1 MTTPRLATYSIGGV
15 TKYGAVTDAG
25 IVDLSARFGKDYPTL
40 REVIAAGALMK
51 LAEEGARHQP
61 DHALDAITWQPPIP
75 APEKIICIG
84 VNYPDRNAEYKD
96 GQDAP
101 KYPSM
106 FMRTPRSFV
115 GHNAPLV
122 RPRASAQLDYEGE
135 LVLVI
140 GKAGRHIKESDALD
154 HIAAVTLCNE
164 GTIRDWVRHAKF
176 NVTQGK
182 NFDSTGSLGPWIV
195 PYTDESQIADIRLTT
210 RVNGETRQDDRTG
223 RLIFGF
229 RYLINYLSTFTTLVP
244 GDVIV
249 TGTPTGAGARF
260 DPPRYLKPGDVIEV
274 EAEGVGRRNLINP
287 EKRVER
293 TMKSTSGGEAI
304 VNGLVAH
311 GVDTVFGLPG
321 AQTYGLFDAFHQAQ
335 LKVIGARH
343 EQACGYMAFG
353 YARSSGR
360 PGVFSVVPGPG
371 VLNAGAAL
379 LTAFG
384 CNEPVLCLTG
394 QVPTQFL
401 GKGRGHL
408 HEMPD
413 QIATLR
419 TFVKWADRIEYP
431 DVAPAMVSRAFQEM
445 MSGRRGPVSLEMPW
459 DVFTQRTEVG
469 ASKVFDTLPAPQPDP
484 DRIKAAADLIKGS
497 KRPMIF
503 VGSGA
508 IHAREEILELAE
520 MIDAPV
526 VAFRSGRGIVSNAH
540 ELGLTMAAAYRL
552 WPTTDLMIG
561 IGTRLE
567 LPTMSRWPYR
577 PDGLKSVRIDID
589 PVEMR
594 RYVPDAAVIADA
606 KAGTADLAAAVKKAG
621 YSKGSGRR
629 GEIREATAAAQQ
641 EIQKVQ
647 PQMAYLNILREVL
660 PANAIVTDELSQV
673 GFASWY
679 GFPIYEPRTFIT
691 SGYQGTLG
699 SGFPTALGAK
709 VANPDRP
716 VVAIT
721 GDGGFMFGVQELST
735 AVQFKIGVVTLVFNN
750 NAYGNVRR
758 DQRERFDGRVV
769 ASNLVNP
776 DFVKLAESFGVGAAR
791 VTSPDHFRPALEKAL
806 ADGGP
811 YVISVEV
818 PTDSEV
824 SPWAFIHPA
833 KNI

>member
-1 MTTPRLATYSIGGV
+1 MT
-15 TKYGAVTDAG
+15 
-25 IVDLSARFGKDYPTL
+25 
-40 REVIAAGALMK
+40 
-51 LAEEGARHQP
+51 
-61 DHALDAITWQPPIP
+61 
-75 APEKIICIG
+75 
-84 VNYPDRNAEYKD
+84 
-96 GQDAP
+96 
-101 KYPSM
+101 
-106 FMRTPRSFV
+106 
-115 GHNAPLV
+115 
-122 RPRASAQLDYEGE
+122 
-135 LVLVI
+135 
-140 GKAGRHIKESDALD
+140 
-154 HIAAVTLCNE
+154 
-164 GTIRDWVRHAKF
+164 
-176 NVTQGK
+176 
-182 NFDSTGSLGPWIV
+182 
-195 PYTDESQIADIRLTT
+195 
-210 RVNGETRQDDRTG
+210 
-223 RLIFGF
+223 
-229 RYLINYLSTFTTLVP
+229 
-244 GDVIV
+244 
-249 TGTPTGAGARF
+249 
-260 DPPRYLKPGDVIEV
+260 
-274 EAEGVGRRNLINP
+274 
-287 EKRVER
+287 
-293 TMKSTSGGEAI
+293 STSGGEAI

-321 AQTYGLFDAFHQAQ
+321 AQIYGLFDAFHQAQ

-353 YARSSGR
+353 YARSSGK

-371 VLNAGAAL
+371 VLNASAGL

-413 QIATLR
+413 QLATLR

-431 DVAPAMVSRAFQEM
+431 DNAPALVSRAFQEM
-445 MSGRRGPVSLEMPW
+445 LSGRRGPASLEMPW
-459 DVFTQRTEVG
+459 DVFTQRTQV
-469 ASKVFDTLPAPQPDP
+469 AAVKPFDPLPAPQPDA
-484 DRIKAAADLIKGS
+484 DRIKAAADLIAGS
-497 KRPMIF
+497 KAPMIF

-508 IHAREEILELAE
+508 IEAREEILELAE

-540 ELGLTMAAAYRL
+540 ELGLTMASAYKL
-552 WPTTDLMIG
+552 WPKTDLMIG

-567 LPTMSRWPYR
+567 LPTMSRWPYQ
-577 PDGLKSVRIDID
+577 PAGLKCVRIDID
-589 PVEMR
+589 PVELR
-594 RYVPDAAVIADA
+594 RWPADAGVIADA
-606 KAGTADLAAAVKKAG
+606 KAGTADLAAAVRKVG
-621 YSKGSGRR
+621 YRRTSGRR
-629 GEIREATAAAQQ
+629 AAIREATAATEQ
-641 EIQKVQ
+641 EIQRIQ
-647 PQMAYLNILREVL
+647 PQMAYLKILREVL
-660 PANAIVTDELSQV
+660 PASAIVTDELSQV

-679 GFPIYEPRTFIT
+679 GFPIYEPRTFVT

-709 VANPDRP
+709 VANPDKP

-721 GDGGFMFGVQELST
+721 GDGGFMFGVQELAT

-769 ASNLVNP
+769 ASDLVNP

-791 VTSPDHFRPALEKAL
+791 VTSPDHFRPVLEKAL

-833 KNI
+833 RNN